1 MGYSGNDPSD
11 LKRYGTENLDPQEIE
26 RLKADLERENQSIKD
41 KEKPKENPAYQ
52 AKETKVF
59 KGKFAP
65 VGKVF
70 LVVTHKSGGKIYTSW
85 ILISGSGL
93 TPEDKEKICFNLWES
108 MAEKYGLKGPL
119 KGIL

>member
-11 LKRYGTENLDPQEIE
+11 LKRIYGTENLGPQEIE
-26 RLKADLERENQSIKD
+26 RLKADLIQAGKI
-41 KEKPKENPAYQ
+41 EKSKENPAYE
-52 AKETKVF
+52 AKESKVY

-93 TPEDKEKICFNLWES
+93 TAEDKEKICFNLWES

-119 KGIL
+119 KGLAIK